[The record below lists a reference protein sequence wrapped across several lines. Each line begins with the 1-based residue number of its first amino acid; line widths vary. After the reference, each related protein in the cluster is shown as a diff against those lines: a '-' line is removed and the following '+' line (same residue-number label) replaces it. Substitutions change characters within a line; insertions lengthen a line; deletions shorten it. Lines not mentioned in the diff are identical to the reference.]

1 MPDSSSSAFFTN
13 SSLTTTVRRGTTKNI
28 AEAQAIDSAKI
39 AAVSGSVVVAIARC
53 VTRMDRDTARADPR
67 AADDSAASDRVAVPR
82 RDSAQVIRSATDP
95 APEPVPVIPV
105 DAPGSTVAS
114 AVAAAV
120 RAAASAGVEP
130 GVPGS
135 EFPVPGSN
143 SSGFQF
149 QVSPRFNV
157 HA

>member
-1 MPDSSSSAFFTN
+1 M
-13 SSLTTTVRRGTTKNI
+13 
-28 AEAQAIDSAKI
+28 
-39 AAVSGSVVVAIARC
+39 
-53 VTRMDRDTARADPR
+53 
-67 AADDSAASDRVAVPR
+67 ASDRAVVPR
-82 RDSAQVIRSATDP
+82 RDSVQVIRNVTDP
-95 APEPVPVIPV
+95 DPVPVTPV
-105 DAPGSTVAS
+105 DAPGSPAAL